1 MLSWIHVKYLMPGC
15 DTGQGGCWTQDLRL
29 SGFLFETNE
38 PSFPIKLNGSL
49 EFHVGANYRR
59 AAVICV
65 LQ

>member
-1 MLSWIHVKYLMPGC
+1 MPGC